1 MRRDIDITKRALPA
15 ALFVHVA
22 LALAVL
28 AAALQPRPPAA
39 PPPPIEPS
47 YEVTLTAPPSPS
59 PSFSPAAPAAEAPM
73 GRPSPESRS
82 SSSSSSS
89 RATAL
94 LRDPAGAGER
104 SLGLGPE
111 GPVLRALGDATTA
124 SFALMKGRAVF
135 RAIADRTGMIIGIE
149 VVDGDGDGDGGGW
162 ANAAELALD
171 ALRGKKLRMPSTAKR
186 ATMRIEIVSE
196 LKMPSGH
203 DPGVDV
209 SILGVP
215 ITKGDGRQATQVR
228 ILDPL
233 SMNAFA
239 LGGDPVDIGA
249 KARRVVRSRLL
260 DSEIL

>member
-1 MRRDIDITKRALPA
+1 MRGDVDITKRALPA

-59 PSFSPAAPAAEAPM
+59 PS
-73 GRPSPESRS
+73 PSPLLLSPRRS
-82 SSSSSSS
+82 SS
-89 RATAL
+89 R
-94 LRDPAGAGER
+94 
-104 SLGLGPE
+104 
-111 GPVLRALGDATTA
+111 
-124 SFALMKGRAVF
+124 
-135 RAIADRTGMIIGIE
+135 GIE
-149 VVDGDGDGDGGGW
+149 VVDCDSGGW
-162 ANAAELALD
+162 ANATELALD
-171 ALRGKKLRMPSTAKR
+171 ALRGKKLSMPSTAKR

-196 LKMPSGH
+196 MKMPSGH

-228 ILDPL
+228 
-233 SMNAFA
+233 
-239 LGGDPVDIGA
+239 
-249 KARRVVRSRLL
+249 LL
-260 DSEIL
+260 DSEVL

>member
-1 MRRDIDITKRALPA
+1 MRGDIDITKRALPA

-59 PSFSPAAPAAEAPM
+59 PS
-73 GRPSPESRS
+73 PSPLLLSPRRS
-82 SSSSSSS
+82 SS
-89 RATAL
+89 R
-94 LRDPAGAGER
+94 
-104 SLGLGPE
+104 
-111 GPVLRALGDATTA
+111 
-124 SFALMKGRAVF
+124 
-135 RAIADRTGMIIGIE
+135 GIE
-149 VVDGDGDGDGGGW
+149 VVDCDSGGW
-162 ANAAELALD
+162 ANATELALD

-196 LKMPSGH
+196 MKMPSGR

-228 ILDPL
+228 
-233 SMNAFA
+233 
-239 LGGDPVDIGA
+239 
-249 KARRVVRSRLL
+249 LL
-260 DSEIL
+260 DSEVL